1 MDDNT
6 LRALQANYQKLGGG
20 LQMPEPQ
27 AEAKPKRS
35 GIVSWLPAIGGT
47 IGSIGGGL
55 LGGVGGFF
63 GGAGIGAVPSAAVG
77 AAGGGAAGGALGEW
91 LAQKLS
97 GESKD
102 GFDKGNILQEGAI
115 NGVLGAIP
123 LGKVGQIGK
132 GVIKGAGERVLARGG
147 EEVAG
152 QLLKEGGEQVVK
164 KGAETAA
171 ANASKGGIKNWIG
184 SKLVKEADNTALR
197 AAQLSGK
204 KEALKGFE
212 KRFGEDLGTYLRN
225 NKLIGAT
232 GKDVEEGIISNLNK
246 KYTNIVSKIDK
257 PITSSDV
264 LAQNMKKGSS
274 LEKLLK
280 SGSRENKQLADD
292 VFAELDHI
300 FKTEGGAISPKRLA
314 ELKTEYQTL
323 AKNSYKLGAN
333 SKASVN
339 EKVAEYLKKTLQGVS
354 GSDELKVVGQEI
366 DKAYKAADL
375 LASAA
380 QNGRGT
386 LSFGMTD
393 LLAATPGAAIGG
405 LPGAAVAVGAKKAI
419 NSPKVQSFIAQKL
432 AQGGEKLL
440 AGGAERAAKE
450 AVVDTTTKGLIKTA
464 AKEQIPGRALQGL
477 GIASANSMPTP
488 AADGGAAM
496 NPNSPF
502 NPASPNY
509 IPGLV
514 DPNAVG
520 EVGDI
525 GSVMGAS
532 ESPYSLEAMQ
542 ADVMRDP
549 KNADEYQKIYAIMNP
564 EPAGS
569 DLSQTSRSALASSD
583 NAINT
588 LNQLEELFANAGG
601 GSGRIGGKLKGLA
614 AGAGLDENA
623 RVYNNLSQASVT
635 QFAKALAGAGS
646 GTVSDMDAKVILAA
660 IPTISDT
667 KAEAAAKFKALRQ
680 RLENAKGNT
689 MQYGGGATSDL
700 QALMMAQ

>member
-1 MDDNT
+1 
-6 LRALQANYQKLGGG
+6 
-20 LQMPEPQ
+20 MPEQQ
-27 AEAKPKRS
+27 AEKPKRS

-47 IGSIGGGL
+47 VGSIGGGI

-63 GGAGIGAVPSAAVG
+63 GGAGIGAVPGAAVG
-77 AAGGGAAGGALGEW
+77 AGAGGAAGGALGEW

-123 LGKVGQIGK
+123 LGKIGQVGK
-132 GVIKGAGERVLARGG
+132 GALGGVKNAGSRYLLRGG
-147 EEVAG
+147 EEIAG
-152 QLLKEGGEQVVK
+152 QVVK
-164 KGAETAA
+164 EGAEQAA
-171 ANASKGGIKNWIG
+171 TKATTGGVKNWVG
-184 SKLVKEADNTALR
+184 SKLLSQADDTALR

-212 KRFGEDLGTYLRN
+212 NRFGEDLGAYIRKN
-225 NKLIGAT
+225 NLIGAT
-232 GKDVEEGIISNLNK
+232 GKDVEEKVITSLNK
-246 KYTNIVSKIDK
+246 EYGDIVSKIK
-257 PITSSDV
+257 TPITSSDV
-264 LAQNMKKGSS
+264 LAQNMSKGSS
-274 LEKLLK
+274 LSKLLK
-280 SGSRENKQLADD
+280 SGSTENKQLADD
-292 VFAELDHI
+292 VFKELDTI
-300 FKTEGGAISPKRLA
+300 FKEGGNKGLSAARVA
-314 ELKTEYQTL
+314 ELKSEYQAL
-323 AKNSYKLGAN
+323 AKNAYKLGSN
-333 SKASVN
+333 TKASVN

-354 GSDELKVVGQEI
+354 GSDRLKVVGKEL
-366 DKAYKAADL
+366 DKAYKASDL

-386 LSFGMTD
+386 LGFGLTD
-393 LLAATPGAAIGG
+393 SIMAGGGFAGAG
-405 LPGAAVAVGAKKAI
+405 LPGAVAAVGAKRAF
-419 NSPKVQSFIAQKL
+419 NSPKVQSFIANKL
-432 AQGGEKLL
+432 ASTGERLVAGGGEKVVEG
-440 AGGAERAAKE
+440 AGKAAF
-450 AVVDTTTKGLIKTA
+450 DTTAKGMLKQ
-464 AKEQIPGRALQGL
+464 QIPGRAIQGL
-477 GIASANSMPTP
+477 GIMSAGAQPSG
-488 AADGGAAM
+488 DGGAAM

-502 NPASPNY
+502 NPSSPNY
-509 IPGLV
+509 NPALV
-514 DPNAVG
+514 DPTAVG
-520 EVGDI
+520 DPNDLSSI
-525 GSVMGAS
+525 MGAE

-564 EPAGS
+564 EPASS

-588 LNQLEELFANAGG
+588 LNQLEELFTNAGG

-614 AGAGLDENA
+614 ASAGLDENA